1 MDQDARQQ
9 QTAAAASNDTAPKQ
23 KPPLFHQAVTGVT
36 PPMMGE
42 APIRECW
49 PTMLAIQPGLARLAR
64 ACFRA
69 VFPVNVLLA
78 PLGWLALAPLF
89 PLKFAP
95 VICRR
100 YTLTNRRLMIQKGW
114 KPTPF
119 QEVALADVENVRIID
134 DTYDDFYLSADI
146 EVVAGGKVALTLPAV
161 PEPEGFRHAIVNA
174 IRAWAP
180 GKLKAPF
187 QPASA
192 MK

>member
-1 MDQDARQQ
+1 MDQDTHEQKP
-9 QTAAAASNDTAPKQ
+9 AAPSNDTALK
-23 KPPLFHQAVTGVT
+23 KTPPLFHQAVTGVT
-36 PPMMGE
+36 PPTMGE

-49 PTMLAIQPGLARLAR
+49 PSMPGIQPALARLAR
-64 ACFRA
+64 TCIRT
-69 VFPVNVLLA
+69 VFLA

-89 PLKFAP
+89 ALKFAP

-119 QEVALADVENVRIID
+119 QEVALADVEDVRIVD
-134 DTYDDFYLSADI
+134 DTYDEFYLSADL

-161 PEPEGFRHAIVNA
+161 PEPEGFRHAVVNA

-180 GKLKAPF
+180 GKLKTPF

-192 MK
+192 VK